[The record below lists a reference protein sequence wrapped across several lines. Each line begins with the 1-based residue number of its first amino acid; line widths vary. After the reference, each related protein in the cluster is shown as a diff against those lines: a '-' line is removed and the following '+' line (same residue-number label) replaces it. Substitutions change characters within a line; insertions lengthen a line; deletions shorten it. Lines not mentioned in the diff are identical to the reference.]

1 MQVDQ
6 GLKVRSNALLLCYC
20 SHCLRPTHTESRL
33 LYCCCNRSWAHNKL
47 TKLLHLPLLTLR
59 NLVEEIVHAQ
69 HSWQQQPAKN
79 RSLNIIRKLGSL
91 LSNFGHSNSQF
102 LGPVCNSNSME
113 INKSFGLGGEK
124 WPELRRWYTTLSTH
138 IHTDRGVGG
147 GEINT
152 QAGQKGALPY
162 SMSAYSTVYMSAGR
176 ECECENG
183 RGGDDGQ
190 AQRRGKN
197 EDGRTD
203 SRPTA
208 RADSGR
214 LAATRRIKG
223 PSDCCVAKRRKNM
236 GIEEETE

>member
-1 MQVDQ
+1 MA
-6 GLKVRSNALLLCYC
+6 G
-20 SHCLRPTHTESRL
+20 TEEMV
-33 LYCCCNRSWAHNKL
+33 HN
-47 TKLLHLPLLTLR
+47 
-59 NLVEEIVHAQ
+59 AQ
-69 HSWQQQPAKN
+69 HTYTHGQ
-79 RSLNIIRKLGSL
+79 R
-91 LSNFGHSNSQF
+91 
-102 LGPVCNSNSME
+102 
-113 INKSFGLGGEK
+113 GG
-124 WPELRRWYTTLSTH
+124 
-138 IHTDRGVGG
+138 GGG

-162 SMSAYSTVYMSAGR
+162 SMSAYTSTVYMSAGR
-176 ECECENG
+176 ECKCENG